1 MLISQSVKS
10 YWYFS
15 LLPCIYFP
23 DIYFFCCPVSGGV
36 VSSVVW
42 QQKRHLVL
50 CYILLSC
57 VVYPQPTPVKSFYFG
72 FDEIA
77 PDAWR
82 VCSECDVTIVFI
94 SRVQAPHFVSQS
106 VGYLFI
112 TWQCSHFVAPLFSKF
127 LPMHYTISDN
137 RTIYQRSSFLGFYL
151 RPSLNTK
158 SPTCHFVFVFSS
170 ASI

>member
-23 DIYFFCCPVSGGV
+23 DYFLCCPVSGGV
-36 VSSVVW
+36 VLSVVLS
-42 QQKRHLVL
+42 LVL

-57 VVYPQPTPVKSFYFG
+57 VVCPQPTPVKSFYFG

-82 VCSECDVTIVFI
+82 VCSECDVTFVFI

-137 RTIYQRSSFLGFYL
+137 RTIYQRSCFLAFYL
-151 RPSLNTK
+151 RLSLNTK